1 MLWKLMTNVK
11 KKGFCEDSKVFGFM
25 SQSTLKVDSIVC
37 DCLNL
42 QWIKMITINTRI
54 KVQTK
59 LGLFQSSNDGMWHIW
74 AV

>member
-1 MLWKLMTNVK
+1 MTNVK

-42 QWIKMITINTRI
+42 Q
-54 KVQTK
+54 
-59 LGLFQSSNDGMWHIW
+59 
-74 AV
+74 